1 MIENNKT
8 ILITGIAGFIGFSL
22 AKKIALEGYNIIGI
36 DNLNSYY
43 DVNLKYARLKELGF
57 NFSNNEEIGTS
68 DLLPNIKFIKISIE
82 DKQEIEKLFSENK
95 IDIVVNLAAQ
105 AGVRYSISNPDV
117 YIQSNIVGFSNLIE
131 ASKINKIEHFIF
143 ASSSSV
149 YGNSLV
155 APFKEDFNTDMPISI
170 YAATKKSNELI
181 AQVYNH
187 LFNLKTTGLRFFT
200 VYGPWGRPDMA
211 PFLFIKSILEGES
224 INVFNNGNLKRDFTY
239 IDDIVSGILN
249 VINSPGKDSDRS
261 ARIYNLG
268 NGAPVNLMDFISVLE
283 KEVGRKA
290 MINYLPMQPG
300 DVFETFADTTLI
312 SKEIGYQSQI
322 TIENGINQFVQWYK
336 AFYNK

>member
-57 NFSNNEEIGTS
+57 NFPNNEEIGTS

-131 ASKINKIEHFIF
+131 ASKINNIEHFIF

-249 VINSPGKDSDRS
+249 VINSPGKDSDKS

>member
-22 AKKIALEGYNIIGI
+22 AKKVALEGYNIIGI

-43 DVNLKYARLKELGF
+43 DVNLKHARLKELGF
-57 NFSNNEEIGTS
+57 NILNNYEITTSN
-68 DLLPNIKFIKISIE
+68 LLPNIKFKKISIE
-82 DKQEIEKLFSENK
+82 DKQEIENLFSENK

-131 ASKINKIEHFIF
+131 ASKINNIEHFIF

-149 YGNSLV
+149 YGNSLI
-155 APFKEDFNTDMPISI
+155 APFKEDFNTDTPISI

-211 PFLFIKSILEGES
+211 PFLFIKSILEGDF

-239 IDDIVSGILN
+239 IDDIVSGIIN
-249 VINSPGKDSDRS
+249 VINSTKKEINKS
-261 ARIYNLG
+261 AKIYNLG

-290 MINYLPMQPG
+290 MIKYLPMQPG
-300 DVFETFADTTLI
+300 DVYETFADTTLI

-336 AFYNK
+336 SFYNK

>member
-57 NFSNNEEIGTS
+57 NFPNDEEIGTS

-131 ASKINKIEHFIF
+131 ASKINNIEHFIF

-155 APFKEDFNTDMPISI
+155 APFKEYFITDMPISI

-249 VINSPGKDSDRS
+249 VINSTRKDSDKT

-322 TIENGINQFVQWYK
+322 TIENGINQFVKWYK

>member
-57 NFSNNEEIGTS
+57 NFPNDDEIGTS

-82 DKQEIEKLFSENK
+82 DKQEVEKLFSENK

-131 ASKINKIEHFIF
+131 ASKINNIEHFIF

-249 VINSPGKDSDRS
+249 VINSPRKDSDNS
-261 ARIYNLG
+261 ARIYNIG

-322 TIENGINQFVQWYK
+322 TIENGINQFVKWYK